1 MGLNGAGEEATEA
14 GLDFAVSDV
23 KGESARALLEELNE
37 TLIGILGHNGT
48 KHVCMDDFSRDGGF
62 FLVGYDG
69 GIPVCCAGVRLLS
82 GRTGEVKRVFARR
95 NHKGYGAA
103 LMAAVEAR
111 AAAIGYCRLVLECRE
126 GNASAIGFYRR
137 IGYEDCEKYP
147 PYGDEKDAV
156 CMEKLLLCD
165 TEQRKGTQ
173 PEGGR
178 ELLIPPDDSRNMD
191 NPDGYGLW
199 ESEMMK

>member
-1 MGLNGAGEEATEA
+1 MGLEGARAEVR
-14 GLDFAVSDV
+14 LDFAVSDV
-23 KGESARALLEELNE
+23 NGQNAQALLEELNE

-48 KHVCMDDFSRDGGF
+48 THVCMDDFSRDRGF

-95 NHKGYGAA
+95 NHKGYGTA

-111 AAAIGYCRLVLECRE
+111 AAATGYRHLVLECRE
-126 GNASAIGFYRR
+126 GNAAAIGFYRR
-137 IGYEDCEKYP
+137 NGYAVCEKYP

-156 CMEKLLLCD
+156 CMEKPLLCN
-165 TEQRKGTQ
+165 TEQRKETQ
-173 PEGGR
+173 PDRSGEAADRPG
-178 ELLIPPDDSRNMD
+178 
-191 NPDGYGLW
+191 
-199 ESEMMK
+199 